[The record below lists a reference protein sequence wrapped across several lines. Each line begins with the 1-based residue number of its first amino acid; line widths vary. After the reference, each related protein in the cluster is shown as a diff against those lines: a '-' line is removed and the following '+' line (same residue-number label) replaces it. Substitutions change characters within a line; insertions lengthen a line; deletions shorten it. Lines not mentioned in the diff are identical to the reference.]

1 MKENKNI
8 ERLFQ
13 EKFKEFEVSPPDIV
27 WENIQ
32 EKLQSDKKKRR
43 LLPLWLNVG
52 SIAASFA
59 VLFTLLFLLLK
70 EEPYLNFKPNIN
82 NRKYPSTIT
91 KSNQEIKS
99 ETNEITNIS
108 NKQNRIEITASSR
121 LRINQNDAPHES
133 NLTRKNNQKRT
144 KTSFDLNE
152 YNTNYVTTY
161 SDHSSFETLTK
172 EKKPAVKELH
182 HNQKNK
188 NYISK
193 SRKATFIASEK
204 EVILATNEKSE
215 LKNTN
220 LDEPNQI
227 SLLSDSNL
235 STAKIK
241 IDSFGI
247 ATLSKSDSLP
257 LVQVKKEE
265 NPLEKLLKEK
275 EEKMADEKE
284 KLSKWAIN
292 SFVAPVYFNSF
303 AQGSPISEEFINNTK
318 KFNNSMSFGIGIAY
332 QLTTKLS
339 IKTGINSL
347 SLDYDTQDIAY
358 YTSYKDQSNTRINIE
373 RNQNSKYL
381 VLENQKKISVNL
393 IENQVLASGQN
404 EGYLNQ
410 KMQYI
415 EVPVELSYS
424 LVNKKI
430 GVALKGGFSTLLLTE
445 NKVSIISET
454 QQMEIGKATN
464 LNNMHFSSNIGL
476 GFSYNFKRRFQANL
490 EPMLKYQINAY
501 NSNTGNFK
509 PYIIGISTGLTYK
522 F

>member
-13 EKFKEFEVSPPDIV
+13 EKFKDFEVSPPNII

-43 LLPLWLNVG
+43 LLPLWLNVS

-59 VLFTLLFLLLK
+59 VLFTLIFFLLK
-70 EEPYLNFKPNIN
+70 EESYLNFKPNIN

-108 NKQNRIEITASSR
+108 NKQNRIEITSSSR
-121 LRINQNDAPHES
+121 LRINQNGAPHES
-133 NLTRKNNQKRT
+133 NLTRKSNQKTT

-152 YNTNYVTTY
+152 YNTNYAVTS
-161 SDHSSFETLTK
+161 SDHFSFGTSTK
-172 EKKPAVKELH
+172 EKNSAVKELH

-193 SRKATFIASEK
+193 SEKALI
-204 EVILATNEKSE
+204 ATNEKSQ
-215 LKNTN
+215 LKNAN
-220 LDEPNQI
+220 PDESKQI

-235 STAKIK
+235 STAKIR
-241 IDSFGI
+241 IDSVGI
-247 ATLSKSDSLP
+247 TTLSKSDSLP

-318 KFNNSMSFGIGIAY
+318 KFNNSMSFGVGIAY
-332 QLTTKLS
+332 QLTSKLS

-347 SLDYDTQDIAY
+347 SLDYDTQDVAY

-424 LVNKKI
+424 LVNKKF

>member
-220 LDEPNQI
+220 LDEPKQI

-347 SLDYDTQDIAY
+347 SPYPQ
-358 YTSYKDQSNTRINIE
+358 
-373 RNQNSKYL
+373 
-381 VLENQKKISVNL
+381 L
-393 IENQVLASGQN
+393 I
-404 EGYLNQ
+404 
-410 KMQYI
+410 
-415 EVPVELSYS
+415 P
-424 LVNKKI
+424 
-430 GVALKGGFSTLLLTE
+430 
-445 NKVSIISET
+445 
-454 QQMEIGKATN
+454 
-464 LNNMHFSSNIGL
+464 
-476 GFSYNFKRRFQANL
+476 
-490 EPMLKYQINAY
+490 
-501 NSNTGNFK
+501 
-509 PYIIGISTGLTYK
+509 
-522 F
+522 